1 MKSIRS
7 KKVGRKASGAK
18 NKQQE
23 EHFGI
28 YASSLWSC
36 LLEWQLTEHQ
46 PTNQRQARMRNE
58 IFTQRLLFF
67 SPNTKCSQ
75 VCPGKFGVRVFGSN
89 WDSGPWP
96 SVLLTNSH
104 LNTCAADWGGWLL
117 LTQQHVDQLTCRDTS
132 SLVWMK
138 QDGCAHSRASEMWPA
153 CAYKSHC
160 GGDDRLLQGH
170 CDVPFTARPDT
181 SKKKQTAHWWSK
193 NTTEAF
199 HVSQGKG

>member
-1 MKSIRS
+1 MF
-7 KKVGRKASGAK
+7 SGLSWEIWGSGIWVKLRQRAVTFCAAD
-18 NKQQE
+18 KQPL
-23 EHFGI
+23 EHVS
-28 YASSLWSC
+28 A
-36 LLEWQLTEHQ
+36 
-46 PTNQRQARMRNE
+46 QRQANACR
-58 IFTQRLLFF
+58 
-67 SPNTKCSQ
+67 
-75 VCPGKFGVRVFGSN
+75 
-89 WDSGPWP
+89 
-96 SVLLTNSH
+96 
-104 LNTCAADWGGWLL
+104 CAADWGGWLL

>member
-58 IFTQRLLFF
+58 IFTQRMLFF

-104 LNTCAADWGGWLL
+104 LNTWAHSDRLMGRLIAAD
-117 LTQQHVDQLTCRDTS
+117 TTTC
-132 SLVWMK
+132 
-138 QDGCAHSRASEMWPA
+138 WPA
-153 CAYKSHC
+153 HLQRHVLISLNET
-160 GGDDRLLQGH
+160 GRL
-170 CDVPFTARPDT
+170 RPQPSLRNVT
-181 SKKKQTAHWWSK
+181 SLCL
-193 NTTEAF
+193 
-199 HVSQGKG
+199 